1 MLVVSN
7 SSPLIA
13 LSRRGLNY
21 IGTVGIVVLTK
32 RKNLIPS
39 GTAVLDQLVEVGFR
53 MDTFLY
59 EKAKAL
65 MDESD

>member
-21 IGTVGIVVLTK
+21 IGTVGIVVLAK
-32 RKNLIPS
+32 RKNLI
-39 GTAVLDQLVEVGFR
+39 
-53 MDTFLY
+53 
-59 EKAKAL
+59 
-65 MDESD
+65 